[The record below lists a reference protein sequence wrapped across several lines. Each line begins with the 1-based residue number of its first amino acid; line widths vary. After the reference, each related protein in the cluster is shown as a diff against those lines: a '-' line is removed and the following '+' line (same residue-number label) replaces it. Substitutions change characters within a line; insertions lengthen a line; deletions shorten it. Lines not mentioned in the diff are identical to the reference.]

1 MALHQIR
8 DFVENNIHTNIALLT
23 APPRHDL
30 MRSSHVNSAVTMFNS
45 KLKEMIKARHH
56 ASLLE
61 VDTNRIMY
69 TTHGLHLNGQG
80 KERLANQ
87 LVSHI
92 LSVLE
97 INEGPPILDHHPVLK
112 EIVLNLEEESDKLSC
127 SPETVNTTGMDCQKY
142 QLHDTEEMSSSEN
155 TTVGAELNANTAEE
169 IISSTE
175 TTRSSSRTKKIPTTR
190 SHDFLWET

>member
-1 MALHQIR
+1 
-8 DFVENNIHTNIALLT
+8 
-23 APPRHDL
+23 
-30 MRSSHVNSAVTMFNS
+30 
-45 KLKEMIKARHH
+45 
-56 ASLLE
+56 
-61 VDTNRIMY
+61 MY
-69 TTHGLHLNGQG
+69 TTHSLHLNGQG

-112 EIVLNLEEESDKLSC
+112 EIVLNLEEESAKLSC

-142 QLHDTEEMSSSEN
+142 QIHDMEEMSSSEN

-175 TTRSSSRTKKIPTTR
+175 TTRSSSRTKKIPTTS